1 MSIPPIA
8 GVPGLPL
15 VNAPN
20 GANPTNATPAAGFG
34 DAMARGLQQVSSLEH
49 RADAM
54 AVDVATGGQTKVHEL
69 MIATT
74 ESALAVDMLVQV
86 RDRALEAYQEVMRM
100 QL

>member
-1 MSIPPIA
+1 MSIAPIA
-8 GVPGLPL
+8 GIPGLSNLAGPTG
-15 VNAPN
+15 AN
-20 GANPTNATPAAGFG
+20 GANGTPAAGFG
-34 DAMARGLQQVSSLEH
+34 DAMARGLQQVSDLEH

-54 AVDVATGGQTKVHEL
+54 AVDIATGGPTKVHEL

-86 RDRALEAYQEVMRM
+86 RDKALDAYQEIMRM